1 MDAVKYFKI
10 KKRMTNGCT
19 ENSNCSQCVLDSD
32 NNPYG
37 VDCVVFE
44 MQHPEEAV
52 AAVEKWA
59 EEHPVK
65 TRMDKFLEIYPNAN
79 VERNRRTKAFL
90 RICPI
95 SIDTTKRETHNCSQ
109 YDTCNDC
116 LSEYWNEEVEE

>member
-1 MDAVKYFKI
+1 MRVGQREQSTHVRLYSI
-10 KKRMTNGCT
+10 
-19 ENSNCSQCVLDSD
+19 
-32 NNPYG
+32 
-37 VDCVVFE
+37 FE

-65 TRMDKFLEIYPNAN
+65 TRMDKFLEIYPNAD

-90 RICPI
+90 KICPI
-95 SIDTTKRETHNCSQ
+95 SIDATKMKTHNCSQ

-116 LSEYWNEEVEE
+116 SVEYWNEEVEE

>member
-1 MDAVKYFKI
+1 MDAVQYLKLKG
-10 KKRMTNGCT
+10 KMTLNCQT
-19 ENSNCSQCVLDSD
+19 DCRICRLSRYNNSLNKPCRI
-32 NNPYG
+32 
-37 VDCVVFE
+37 FE
-44 MQHPEEAV
+44 TQKADEAV
-52 AAVEKWA
+52 EIVEKWA

-65 TRMDKFLEIYPNAN
+65 TRMDKFLEEYPNAN